1 MANEVITHAQRYI
14 LVQINNETKVERA
27 LYQDNF
33 SGMFQPTTTLYNAKS
48 YTDETE
54 AQKVADGIN
63 FLYKITSQP
72 FKAYVVNETI
82 DRSLIGDDQEAESAN
97 ENIEPTSE
105 TTV

>member
-1 MANEVITHAQRYI
+1 MANEVITHSQRYI

-33 SGMFQPTTTLYNAKS
+33 NGMFQPTTTLYNAKPYQEES
-48 YTDETE
+48 E

-63 FLYKITSQP
+63 FLYQITNQP

-82 DRSLIGDDQEAESAN
+82 DRSLIGDDQESGLKN
-97 ENIEPTSE
+97 ENIEPTSD

>member
-48 YTDETE
+48 YADETE

-82 DRSLIGDDQEAESAN
+82 DRSLIGNDQSAN